1 MSLKSFRIHILEIS
15 EIRQTFFKNILSIYM
30 CTLTVLPNKIG
41 ILVYKYIYLISIY
54 GFQKF
59 LAGRLPDIV
68 RFFTCF
74 FGFGVLYVGCCTVN
88 Y

>member
-1 MSLKSFRIHILEIS
+1 MCILI
-15 EIRQTFFKNILSIYM
+15 F
-30 CTLTVLPNKIG
+30 LPNKIG

-74 FGFGVLYVGCCTVN
+74 FGFGVLLLVVAPVVLIFFFYFFELAHIDKQLKKSYYTNV
-88 Y
+88 